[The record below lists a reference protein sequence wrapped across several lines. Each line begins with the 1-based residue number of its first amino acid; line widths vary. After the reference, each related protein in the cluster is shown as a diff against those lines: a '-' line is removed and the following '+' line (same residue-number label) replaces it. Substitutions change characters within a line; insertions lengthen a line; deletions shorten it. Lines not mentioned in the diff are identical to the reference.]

1 LALTAA
7 AVGLTAAGQPAR
19 APVEPVTWK
28 PVVNCVLR
36 VDDRPAKLWEVY
48 VVPKKKDHILIQLG
62 TRFLQLDTGAKTIH
76 EVAPEAL
83 ERKGPDLVQTADDSK
98 PKRELLPSAEW
109 TERDAGRARIIR
121 LRLTAEGR
129 RLEVQLPIAPDLR
142 KLY

>member
-1 LALTAA
+1 LTLTAA
-7 AVGLTAAGQPAR
+7 AVGLTAAGQSAR

-36 VDDRPAKLWEVY
+36 VDERPAKLWEVY
-48 VVPKKKDHILIQLG
+48 VVPKKKDLVLIQLG

-83 ERKGPDLVQTADDSK
+83 ERKGPDLIQKSDGG
-98 PKRELLPSAEW
+98 RLNRQLLPSAEW

-129 RLEVQLPIAPDLR
+129 RLEVQLPIDPDLR